1 MLGWGKRK
9 TKKKV
14 KCSAGA
20 NAKPK
25 GKLNAPPGLPV
36 GDDKK
41 CKKELSFDAVAL
53 SGGFFYPELAYI
65 LITMFTRIG
74 NGVIGKRSWGYLYF
88 DLSAAS
94 VSISP
99 TSLIPGS
106 ISRFILCLMLTT
118 ILSPAETCIGL
129 SPKRYW

>member
-1 MLGWGKRK
+1 MDDEGFFNNHIF
-9 TKKKV
+9 
-14 KCSAGA
+14 SSME
-20 NAKPK
+20 
-25 GKLNAPPGLPV
+25 
-36 GDDKK
+36 DDKK
-41 CKKELSFDAVAL
+41 TRNNSCLPWKKIKKELSSDAVAL
-53 SGGFFYPELAYI
+53 SGGFFYPKLAYI

-74 NGVIGKRSWGYLYF
+74 NGVIGKRGWGYLYF

-118 ILSPAETCIGL
+118 ILSPAETCIEL
-129 SPKRYW
+129 SSKRYW

>member
-1 MLGWGKRK
+1 MAENSKIRK
-9 TKKKV
+9 ERS
-14 KCSAGA
+14 SATA
-20 NAKPK
+20 E
-25 GKLNAPPGLPV
+25 
-36 GDDKK
+36 DKK
-41 CKKELSFDAVAL
+41 CKKELSFDVVVL

-74 NGVIGKRSWGYLYF
+74 NGVIGKRGWGYLYF